1 MTLFQRV
8 SSTFSYF
15 LTAAVPIALSF
26 GAQAMQPG
34 EQVIVLNSGEG
45 TVTVIDRATRK
56 VMRTFPVGKEP
67 HHLIPTLDESE
78 LVVANATSNDLVFL
92 DPITG
97 DVKKRMPRI
106 SDPYQLAYTTDKK
119 WFVSISLRLDRV
131 DIYSMPNYELKARIP
146 AAKTPS
152 HVVFS
157 ADSRTAYVTL
167 QDSHELMAIDMLT
180 HKEAWRMKIGKLP
193 AGLWIS
199 PQGLIFVGIMSSEFV
214 QVIDP
219 AKRQVVNEIKTGRG
233 AHNVFALG
241 DGTHILVSNR
251 VEGTITQVNYK
262 TMAVVRSIKVGNGI
276 DDLEVSADGKEVW
289 GTVRFESRVAV
300 IDMTGAKP
308 IHYIPVGRSPHGI
321 YFKTRARRDQ

>member
-1 MTLFQRV
+1 MMTFRRL
-8 SSTFSYF
+8 SSIFSF
-15 LTAAVPIALSF
+15 VCSGALGLTLAIS
-26 GAQAMQPG
+26 AQAMQPG
-34 EQVIVLNSGEG
+34 EQVIVLNSGDG
-45 TVTVIDRATRK
+45 SVMVIDRTTRK

-157 ADSRTAYVTL
+157 GDSRTAYVTL
-167 QDSHELMAIDMLT
+167 QDSHELMAIDMVT
-180 HKEAWRMKIGKLP
+180 QKEAWRMKIGKLP

-199 PQGLIFVGIMSSEFV
+199 PQGLIFVGIMSSDFA

-219 AKRQVVNEIKTGRG
+219 AKRQIITEIKTGRG
-233 AHNVFALG
+233 AHNVFSLG

-251 VEGTITQVNYK
+251 VDGTITQINYK
-262 TMAVVRSIKVGNGI
+262 TMAVVKSIKVGSGI
-276 DDLEVSADGKEVW
+276 DDLEVSADSKEVW
-289 GTVRFESRVAV
+289 GTVRFESKVAV

-308 IHYIPVGRSPHGI
+308 IQYIPAGRSPHGI